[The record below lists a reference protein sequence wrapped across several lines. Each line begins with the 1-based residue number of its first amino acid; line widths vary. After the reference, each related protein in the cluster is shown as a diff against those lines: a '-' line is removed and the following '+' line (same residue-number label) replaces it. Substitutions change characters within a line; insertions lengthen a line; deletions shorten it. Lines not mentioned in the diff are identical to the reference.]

1 MDKLLIQGGQPLSGS
16 VKISGAKNSVLP
28 MLCAS
33 VMSSD
38 GAVELENVPHLQ
50 DVTTTTR
57 LLTQMGVSVTMDEF
71 MNISLDS
78 STIHNFYAPY
88 ELVKTMRSSILVL
101 GPLLTKYGQAEVSLP
116 GGCAI
121 GTRPVEMHLDALS
134 KMGASIKIEHGYI
147 SAKAPKLVGTSINFP
162 KSTVTGT
169 ENILMASTLAEGETI
184 ITNAAREP
192 EVVDLANF
200 LNQMGASI
208 SGHGTETIKIQG
220 VKNLQGVSYTA
231 LPDRIETGTFLVAAA
246 ITGGKITIKNTISEH
261 VDTIIEKLREAGAEI
276 TATDDSISLDM
287 KGRRPKPV
295 NIETGAYPLF
305 PTDMQAQITALNT
318 IANGTSTIKE
328 NIFENRFMH
337 VQEMTRMGADIRLE
351 HNCAI
356 ISGITKLVGAPVMAT
371 DLRAS
376 ASLILVGLAA
386 EGVTEIERIY
396 HIDRGYDCIE
406 EKLRQLGANIVR
418 EPM

>member
-1 MDKLLIQGGQPLSGS
+1 MDKLIINGMVPLKGEVS
-16 VKISGAKNSVLP
+16 VSGAKNAVLP

-33 VMSSD
+33 VMASNT
-38 GAVELENVPHLQ
+38 NVILKNIPHLH
-50 DVTTTTR
+50 DVTTTVR
-57 LLTQMGVSVTMDEF
+57 LLRQMGVSVTLDDNMD
-71 MNISLDS
+71 IHLDPT
-78 STIHNFYAPY
+78 TIKNFYAPY
-88 ELVKTMRSSILVL
+88 DLVKTMRSSILVL

-147 SAKAPKLVGTSINFP
+147 RAKAPKLVGTSINFP

-406 EKLRQLGANIVR
+406 EKLRQLGANIIR

>member
-101 GPLLTKYGQAEVSLP
+101 GPLLTRFGEAKVSLP

-121 GTRPVEMHLDALS
+121 GLRPVDMHIKALE
-134 KMGASIKIEHGYI
+134 KMGAEIKVERGYI
-147 SAKAPKLVGTSINFP
+147 TAQSARLKGTNIIFDK
-162 KSTVTGT
+162 KSVTGT
-169 ENILMASTLAEGETI
+169 ENIIMAASLAKGQTKI
-184 ITNAAREP
+184 DNAASEP
-192 EVVDLANF
+192 EISDLCIF
-200 LNQMGASI
+200 LNKMGAEI
-208 SGHGTETIKIQG
+208 SGYGTDSIQIDG
-220 VKNLQGVSYTA
+220 VDSLRGTKHKP
-231 LPDRIETGTFLVAAA
+231 LPDRIEAGTFMVAAS
-246 ITGGKITIKNTISEH
+246 ITRGDIEINNIIPEH
-261 VDTIIEKLREAGAEI
+261 CKAVIEKLIEAGAEI
-276 TATDDSISLDM
+276 TSTKNSVRVKM
-287 KGRRPKPV
+287 RKRPNAV
-295 NIETGAYPLF
+295 NIETNAYPYF

-318 IANGTSTIKE
+318 IAKGESFVKE

-337 VQEMTRMGADIRLE
+337 VQELERMGASIRVNDNTATINGTE
-351 HNCAI
+351 
-356 ISGITKLVGAPVMAT
+356 KLLAAPVMAT

-376 ASLILVGLAA
+376 ASLILAGLAA
-386 EGVTEIERIY
+386 EGTTEIGRVY

-406 EKLRQLGANIVR
+406 EKLQLIGARISR
-418 EPM
+418 KPM

>member
-88 ELVKTMRSSILVL
+88 DLVKTMRSSILVL
-101 GPLLTKYGQAEVSLP
+101 GPLLTRFGEAKVSLP

-121 GTRPVEMHLDALS
+121 GLRPVDMHLKALE
-134 KMGASIKIEHGYI
+134 KMGAKIKVESGYI
-147 SAKAPKLVGTSINFP
+147 TAQSQRLKGANIIFEK
-162 KSTVTGT
+162 KSVTGT
-169 ENILMASTLAEGETI
+169 ENIIMAASLAKGQTQIE
-184 ITNAAREP
+184 NAASEP
-192 EVVDLANF
+192 EISDLCIF
-200 LNQMGASI
+200 LNKMGAKI
-208 SGHGTETIKIQG
+208 CGHGTDSIQIDG
-220 VKNLQGVSYTA
+220 VDALRGTKHKP
-231 LPDRIETGTFLVAAA
+231 LPDRIEAGTFMIAAS
-246 ITGGKITIKNTISEH
+246 ITKGDIEINNIIPEH
-261 VDTIIEKLREAGAEI
+261 CKAVIEKLIEAGAEI
-276 TATDDSISLDM
+276 TSTKNSVRVKM
-287 KGRRPKPV
+287 RKRPKAV
-295 NIETGAYPLF
+295 NIETNAYPYF

-318 IANGTSTIKE
+318 IAKGESFVKE

-337 VQEMTRMGADIRLE
+337 VQELERMGASIKVNDNTATINGME
-351 HNCAI
+351 
-356 ISGITKLVGAPVMAT
+356 KLLAAPVMAT

-376 ASLILVGLAA
+376 ASLILAGLAA
-386 EGVTEIERIY
+386 EGTTEIGRVY

-406 EKLRQLGANIVR
+406 EKLQLIGARISR
-418 EPM
+418 KPM